1 MGLSGSQHSLQWWTA
16 YNHLKHSD
24 IDCLDE
30 GSLSNV
36 IYGFGAL
43 TLLYLAILARSS
55 IFLDDLTTN
64 IFHYIGFSDDKIDE
78 DYIFPKSSGPINDPL
93 QI

>member
-1 MGLSGSQHSLQWWTA
+1 M
-16 YNHLKHSD
+16 
-24 IDCLDE
+24 
-30 GSLSNV
+30 V
-36 IYGFGAL
+36 
-43 TLLYLAILARSS
+43 AILARSS